1 MSAHRDAVVD
11 ESRDPGVHS
20 RHDDD
25 RDVTGLGD
33 PGREDAGHRAELL
46 ADDLHFTFPPR
57 PGSPSGHR
65 VLDGISLRVRSGER
79 IGLVGRSGCGKST
92 LLRILLGLAAPDA
105 GAVRFNGTAIRPGS
119 LRSLRD
125 YRRHVQLIP
134 QDPAASLIP
143 RLTAERNVL
152 VPLVRLQA
160 PEPRLEIARWA
171 LERVGL
177 DERFWRRRPHELSGG
192 QAQRVAV
199 ARALALRPALVL
211 ADEPVSGLD
220 HELRDQVLD
229 LLHELSLDGDALGS
243 RGRPGM
249 TEPAPGG
256 MDGVPVTT
264 DAAPRSR
271 VEPGMTEGAPGMTEG
286 ASSMAEGASG
296 RTASGPGAPRGLGVL
311 FVSHDPEAVAR
322 LCDRTLLLADGRLTE
337 SSALVT
343 H

>member
-1 MSAHRDAVVD
+1 MSAQGDAVVD
-11 ESRDPGVHS
+11 ESQDPGV
-20 RHDDD
+20 R
-25 RDVTGLGD
+25 RDGVGAEAD
-33 PGREDAGHRAELL
+33 VGREGAGHRAELL
-46 ADDLHFTFPPR
+46 ADDLRFTFPPR

-65 VLDGISLRVRSGER
+65 VLDGITLRVRSGER

-92 LLRILLGLAAPDA
+92 LLRILLGLAAPDS
-105 GAVRFNGTAIRPGS
+105 GAVRFNGTTIRPGS

-152 VPLVRLQA
+152 VPLVRLEA

-199 ARALALRPALVL
+199 ARALALRPAVVL

-220 HELRDQVLD
+220 HDLRDQVLD
-229 LLHELSLDGDALGS
+229 LLHELSLDGDALGY
-243 RGRPGM
+243 RGGLG
-249 TEPAPGG
+249 T
-256 MDGVPVTT
+256 
-264 DAAPRSR
+264 
-271 VEPGMTEGAPGMTEG
+271 TEGQPGV
-286 ASSMAEGASG
+286 S
-296 RTASGPGAPRGLGVL
+296 RGLGVL

-322 LCDRTLLLADGRLTE
+322 LCDRTLLLADGRLME
-337 SSALVT
+337 PSALAI

>member
-1 MSAHRDAVVD
+1 MNELV
-11 ESRDPGVHS
+11 
-20 RHDDD
+20 
-25 RDVTGLGD
+25 
-33 PGREDAGHRAELL
+33 AE
-46 ADDLHFTFPPR
+46 DLHFTFPPR

-152 VPLVRLQA
+152 VPLIRLQA

-199 ARALALRPALVL
+199 ARALALRPAVLL

-243 RGRPGM
+243 RG
-249 TEPAPGG
+249 
-256 MDGVPVTT
+256 
-264 DAAPRSR
+264 
-271 VEPGMTEGAPGMTEG
+271 EPGMTA
-286 ASSMAEGASG
+286 GASG
-296 RTASGPGAPRGLGVL
+296 PSKGLGVL

-322 LCDRTLLLADGRLTE
+322 LCDRTLLLADGRFTE
-337 SSALVT
+337 PSALAT

>member
-1 MSAHRDAVVD
+1 MRGPA
-11 ESRDPGVHS
+11 GL
-20 RHDDD
+20 D
-25 RDVTGLGD
+25 RDDATGRDELGD
-33 PGREDAGHRAELL
+33 PRREDAGHRAELV

-79 IGLVGRSGCGKST
+79 VGLVGRSGCGKST

-143 RLTAERNVL
+143 RLSAERNVL
-152 VPLVRLQA
+152 VPLIRLQA

-199 ARALALRPALVL
+199 ARALALRPAVVL

-243 RGRPGM
+243 RGKPGM
-249 TEPAPGG
+249 TDAGTG
-256 MDGVPVTT
+256 MT
-264 DAAPRSR
+264 DAGT
-271 VEPGMTEGAPGMTEG
+271 GMTDAGTGTTEAAAGTTGSTSGTPEGAPEMT
-286 ASSMAEGASG
+286 
-296 RTASGPGAPRGLGVL
+296 RGLGVL
-311 FVSHDPEAVAR
+311 FVSHDPEAVTR

-337 SSALVT
+337 PSALAT